1 MPKIRDLGINVIPE
15 TVRPPEI
22 GGGGCGYTC
31 TPSPQCTPSPANP
44 TDVCYWGGYPYT
56 PPNCTPSP
64 GTNPTEICNYGYGR
78 PPNCT
83 PSPGTH
89 PTEACYYRTP
99 NCTPSPGTNPTGQCH
114 PGPGGLTLEACHQLK
129 QQLQRQIEQLDELAK
144 NLGPKTA
151 EEIDAR
157 EAELKAELEE
167 LARRRSQLT

>member
-15 TVRPPEI
+15 TARPPEI
-22 GGGGCGYTC
+22 GGGGCGYTWGAC
-31 TPSPQCTPSPANP
+31 TPTPQCTPSPFHF
-44 TDVCYWGGYPYT
+44 TYGCHGGAYT

-64 GTNPTEICNYGYGR
+64 GTNPTDVCDYGYGR

-83 PSPGTH
+83 PSPGTQ

-99 NCTPSPGTNPTGQCH
+99 NCTPSPGTNPTWECH
-114 PGPGGLTLEACHQLK
+114 PGGLTLEACNQLK